1 MGTQPI
7 SSREPDGVAEI
18 DYAKTVQRLS
28 RDLEYLLE
36 CSSSLKLQNSLA
48 LIDDVVAR
56 MRDHRF
62 TVAVVGEFKTGK
74 STFVNALLGVDVVPT
89 DVLPATATLN
99 RITFGLTPA
108 IEVVYKDGRRDK
120 VAFDELSKYV
130 TKEHVTDDLLQRVD
144 EVIIQYQAPYLLN
157 NVDIVDTPGLNDED
171 AMTAVTL
178 SVLPKTD
185 AAILVISAMAP
196 LSEYT
201 RDFLENKLLS
211 ADLGRVIFVVNRI
224 GQLGGTD
231 DADKLIRHIE
241 QRIAEKVVERARTE
255 YGAGSAEFETYVK
268 KIGKPRVFGIDSYQ
282 ALHAQLHGES
292 ELLQRSRFTV
302 FAAGLRK
309 FLNEDRGA
317 VVLQVPINRALAS
330 AGEIL
335 LAMEMRRNALRMSAG
350 EFEKKF
356 EEAGKQ
362 LERLAERR
370 RSELAAVE
378 EKQTAALAAC
388 LPRADGV
395 QDRIVEAMKQAVESF
410 ELTDHEVSSGGRQ
423 QEAIEKLKNTAQTAA
438 RRQAEKE
445 LQEITALVNRSLAEA
460 SGKAQEFTAHVD
472 EVLRHIATDFQ
483 QVEAEGENIG
493 AVAAGLT
500 GAVLGGGLSAFGG
513 IWSGYKQAGWAGAVT
528 GGIASVTTATL
539 AAMLLVAAGAPLTLP
554 VWVGVSLLGW
564 FSGDKTAKYV
574 FGGARARSF
583 KDHFQAKLA
592 EYVRGQKI
600 EEQMRT
606 SIETYVHDSFTS
618 LKDTISRET
627 EALIEN
633 TRRTLDDLN
642 SKKQRQEITT
652 AEELENYAEMAE
664 KVKSIR
670 DFAGR
675 INAALVQRLAV

>member
-1 MGTQPI
+1 MGTQPT
-7 SSREPDGVAEI
+7 SGLEPDGVAEI
-18 DYAKTVQRLS
+18 DYAKTVQHLS
-28 RDLEYLLE
+28 RDLEFLLE

-48 LIDDVVAR
+48 LIDDVVTR

-130 TKEHVTDDLLQRVD
+130 TKEHVTDDLLKRVD

-201 RDFLENKLLS
+201 RDFLESKLLS

-224 GQLGGTD
+224 GQLGGAD
-231 DADKLIRHIE
+231 DADKLVHHIE

-282 ALHAQLHGES
+282 ALQAQLRSES
-292 ELLQRSRFTV
+292 ELLKRSRFTT

-356 EEAGKQ
+356 AEAGKQ

-370 RSELAAVE
+370 RSELAAVD
-378 EKQTAALAAC
+378 EKQRAALAAC

-395 QDRIVEAMKQAVESF
+395 QDRIVEAMRQAVESIA
-410 ELTDHEVSSGGRQ
+410 LVDQEVASSGRQ
-423 QEAIEKLKNTAQTAA
+423 QEAIEKLKNAAQTAA
-438 RRQAEKE
+438 RRHAEKE
-445 LQEITALVNRSLAEA
+445 LQEITARVNRSLAEA

-472 EVLRHIATDFQ
+472 QVLRHIATDFQ
-483 QVEAEGENIG
+483 QVESEGGNIG
-493 AVAAGLT
+493 VVAAGLT
-500 GAVLGGGLSAFGG
+500 GAVLGGLSAFGG

-528 GGIASVTTATL
+528 GGVASVTTATL
-539 AAMLLVAAGAPLTLP
+539 ATMLLVAVGAPLTLP

-564 FSGDKTAKYV
+564 FSGDKTAKYI

-583 KDHFQAKLA
+583 KDHFQSKLA

-600 EEQMRT
+600 EEQMRA
-606 SIETYVHDSFTS
+606 SIETYVRDSFTS
-618 LKDTISRET
+618 LKDTVSRET

-642 SKKQRQEITT
+642 AKKQRQEITT
-652 AEELENYAEMAE
+652 AEELEKYAEMAA